1 MMHVDW
7 KHVAIALAILPFAV
21 VFAAWIGFFN
31 VGASSG
37 HWKVT
42 DWFLHFAMR
51 SAVRTYAL
59 AVDAPPEL
67 PHHAVQTAAGH
78 FARGCAICHGAPGEP
93 RSPAVLRM
101 LPQPPDLTERVNS
114 WSDAELFRIVKHGV
128 RFTGM
133 PAWPS
138 QRRDDE
144 VWAMVAFLRR
154 LPALRAEAYRD
165 LAYGPAGSLVD
176 RPVTFEQAL
185 AECTRCH
192 GVDGRGRSTATPVI
206 ASQKESYLLRSLEA
220 YAEDR
225 RPGGVM
231 AVAAR
236 AVDGRHWRSLAAHFA
251 ALPPPPV
258 RAEAATALVQAGKE
272 LALEGD
278 ALRRIPACL
287 VCHASQD
294 RNPAFPSLAGQPV
307 PYVEQQLRLFRDGL
321 RGDTGYGRLMRE
333 VARQLS
339 DNDIAALAE
348 YFATADPRPAPSVES
363 ARDDEVYRPRDRS
376 DR

>member
-1 MMHVDW
+1 MHVDW
-7 KHVAIALAILPFAV
+7 KHVAVTLAILPFAV

-37 HWKVT
+37 HWKIT
-42 DWFLHFAMR
+42 DWFLHFAMQ
-51 SAVRTYAL
+51 SAIRTYAL
-59 AVDAPPEL
+59 AVDVPREL

-101 LPQPPDLTERVNS
+101 LPQPPDLAERVS
-114 WSDAELFRIVKHGV
+114 GWSDAELFRIVKHGV

-138 QRRDDE
+138 QKRDDE

-154 LPALRAEAYRD
+154 LPALGPEAYRD

-176 RPVTFEQAL
+176 RPATFQQAL

-206 ASQKESYLLRSLEA
+206 AGQRESYLLQSFAA

-231 AVAAR
+231 GVVAKAIDR
-236 AVDGRHWRSLAAHFA
+236 RHWRDLAAHFA
-251 ALPPPPV
+251 SLPASRG
-258 RAEAATALVQAGKE
+258 RAGAATALLEPGKK
-272 LALEGD
+272 LATEGD
-278 ALRRIPACL
+278 ASRRIPACL
-287 VCHASQD
+287 VCHASRD
-294 RNPAFPSLAGQPV
+294 RNPAFPSLAGQPA
-307 PYVEQQLRLFRDGL
+307 PYIEQQLRLFRDGQ
-321 RGDTGYGRLMRE
+321 RGDSGYGHVMRE
-333 VARQLS
+333 VARPLS
-339 DNDIAALAE
+339 DNDIAALAT
-348 YFATADPRPAPSVES
+348 YFATAESRPAHPMAS
-363 ARDDEVYRPRDRS
+363 ARD
-376 DR
+376 

>member
-1 MMHVDW
+1 MHINW
-7 KHVAIALAILPFAV
+7 KHVAVALAILPFAA

-37 HWKVT
+37 HWKIT

-59 AVDAPPEL
+59 AVHAPPEL
-67 PHHAVQTAAGH
+67 PHHAAQTAAGH

-101 LPQPPDLTERVNS
+101 LPLPPDLADRVDS

-144 VWAMVAFLRR
+144 VWAMVSFLRR
-154 LPALRAEAYRD
+154 LPALSAEAYRD
-165 LAYGPAGSLVD
+165 LAYGSASSLID
-176 RPVTFEQAL
+176 RPMTFQQAL

-206 ASQKESYLLRSLEA
+206 AGQKESYLLRSLEA

-225 RPGGVM
+225 RPSGVM
-231 AVAAR
+231 GVVAGAIDR
-236 AVDGRHWRSLAAHFA
+236 RHWQDLAAHFA
-251 ALPPPPV
+251 ALPPPRG
-258 RAEAATALVQAGKE
+258 RAGVATALVEAGKK
-272 LALEGD
+272 LATEGD
-278 ALRRIPACL
+278 PLRHIPACL
-287 VCHASQD
+287 VCHGSQD
-294 RNPAFPSLAGQPV
+294 RNPAFPSLAGQPA

-321 RGDTGYGRLMRE
+321 RGDAGYGRVMRE
-333 VARQLS
+333 VARPLS
-339 DNDIAALAE
+339 DNDIAALAA
-348 YFATADPRPAPSVES
+348 YLATAGLSPVRSIES
-363 ARDDEVYRPRDRS
+363 ARDEDVRPPRGSSNR
-376 DR
+376 